1 MLKRTFACL
10 SVLIGLVV
18 VMPRTAWSQDA
29 PRKVRTEKIE
39 PEKKTKVGPGQ
50 KGSHRPAAATAT
62 TTGSGS
68 EESSQKTGS
77 PTGPVNPRKSGGTQH
92 KTDDE

>member
-10 SVLIGLVV
+10 CVLIGLVGV
-18 VMPRTAWSQDA
+18 IPRTAWSQDA
-29 PRKVRTEKIE
+29 SRKVRTEKIE
-39 PEKKTKVGPGQ
+39 PGQKTKLGSGQ
-50 KGSHRPAAATAT
+50 KGSHQPAATAN

-68 EESSQKTGS
+68 EESFQKTGS
-77 PTGPVNPRKSGGTQH
+77 STGPVNPRKSGGAQH